1 MYKFDTNAELKEYN
15 LPLESITQEESKTK
29 VKKNENVQSQSEM
42 EEVVEESKEEGEPVV
57 SYNQILRTLFD
68 EKKQKPVG
76 SHIQNALFIDAEVR
90 KRMFEIKSGEDAIS
104 FFAKYGNSTPIKFIY
119 CKLDESNTLASYRP
133 YDLEV
138 VQTGEKHKEMNI
150 PDYYTISAS
159 GIVHIYN
166 EKYIKTHMGGNL
178 GKNFNVDRSTEV
190 TSLSDWMHE
199 STMFNI
205 VSQIGFFKNYSISTF

>member
-1 MYKFDTNAELKEYN
+1 M
-15 LPLESITQEESKTK
+15 
-29 VKKNENVQSQSEM
+29 
-42 EEVVEESKEEGEPVV
+42 
-57 SYNQILRTLFD
+57 FD

-90 KRMFEIKSGEDAIS
+90 KRMYKIHTGEDAIS

-119 CKLDESNTLASYRP
+119 CILDDTNTQASYRP
-133 YDLEV
+133 YDLKV
-138 VQTGEKHKEMNI
+138 VQTGEKHKELNF

-166 EKYIKTHMGGNL
+166 EKYIKTHMTQNMSKNL
-178 GKNFNVDRSTEV
+178 NVDRSTEV

-205 VSQIGFFKNYSISTF
+205 VSQIGFFKNYSIGKP